1 MWDAPEDD
9 RYTWRLGGSAYPRLR
24 VAVFDGE
31 SVEALGLV
39 AENGP
44 DAAPFDFVFE
54 AVSGQRYWISA
65 GFATGDIAAY
75 TQRRALADVMWGPTP
90 DNDDVASASAL
101 EGAEGSIAGSNEF
114 ATIQRGQRTNVLGH
128 STLWW
133 TYEAPASGW
142 YRFSVDSFGAIWA
155 LAVHRDSTDGLG
167 GLEVVRS
174 SRWRTSLFEPPE
186 VVFYAE
192 EGSRHT
198 ISVGTYGTGKAA
210 ISRCVGHRPIR
221 RSGSGLSDGWLTA
234 IPILAARRWKCAA

>member
-9 RYTWRLGGSAYPRLR
+9 RYTWRLGGSAYPRFR
-24 VAVFDGE
+24 VAVFDKE

-65 GFATGDIAAY
+65 GFETGDIAAY
-75 TQRRALADVMWGPTP
+75 TQRRAIADVMWGPTP

-101 EGAEGSIAGSNEF
+101 EGAEGSITGSNEF
-114 ATIQRGQRTNVLGH
+114 ATTERGQRTIVLGR

-142 YRFSVDSFGAIWA
+142 YRFSLDNVGSSWV
-155 LAVHRDSTDGLG
+155 LTVHRNSADGLG
-167 GLEVVRS
+167 GLAIVRS
-174 SRWRTSLFEPPE
+174 SIWQKSLYEPPE

-192 EGSRHT
+192 AGSRYT
-198 ISVGTYGTGKAA
+198 IGLGT
-210 ISRCVGHRPIR
+210 
-221 RSGSGLSDGWLTA
+221 RSAESGDAFGLRWAQTDSPLWLRLVWLTA

>member
-39 AENGP
+39 VENVP

-54 AVSGQRYWISA
+54 AVSGQRYWIST

-75 TQRRALADVMWGPTP
+75 TQRRAIADVMWGPTP

-101 EGAEGSIAGSNEF
+101 EGAEGSIAGRNEF
-114 ATIQRGQRTNVLGH
+114 ATTQRGQRTNVLGH

-133 TYEAPASGW
+133 TYETPAAGS
-142 YRFSVDSFGAIWA
+142 YRFSLDNVGSSWV
-155 LAVHRDSTDGLG
+155 LTVHRDSADGLG
-167 GLEVVRS
+167 GLAIVRS
-174 SRWRTSLFEPPE
+174 S
-186 VVFYAE
+186 
-192 EGSRHT
+192 
-198 ISVGTYGTGKAA
+198 I
-210 ISRCVGHRPIR
+210 
-221 RSGSGLSDGWLTA
+221 
-234 IPILAARRWKCAA
+234 